1 MNQAKR
7 TKDARRL
14 CHRGSIT
21 NQGYKEYTTMVPAT
35 IRNTA
40 DVSSF
45 GRVSQVLEANGL
57 SAGA

>member
-1 MNQAKR
+1 
-7 TKDARRL
+7 
-14 CHRGSIT
+14 
-21 NQGYKEYTTMVPAT
+21 MVPAT